1 MAVRNTPKLADLLRK
16 FEEARQKTAGEI
28 VVAPE
33 DVLAPQAA
41 VTPTAAVPS
50 APAVEAVPAV
60 STAEEVAAAAQQV
73 KEASSQVV
81 DAKETLKAVTDEFIN
96 EHTAALKKEAQIFGE
111 LFAASCMEQ
120 MNKTAALQQI
130 EQNAYAVTVDAF
142 TGADDEADIMQ
153 KTAAVYDE
161 AYFTTL
167 AKFAGLDS
175 PEELQ
180 AAMAESPETLPPEV
194 VNAVMGAS
202 GGMPDESME
211 EDLEEPN
218 EEEVD
223 KSDAPT
229 AVADTLAEAAHAA
242 STNAA
247 AIKSIAEAADA
258 LTAEGDYA
266 EDAAEDA
273 GGEGAEAA
281 AAAEALGLPTEA
293 AIADSYVDEQGNVDL
308 PKIASQAYDNVMAY
322 MANGVR

>member
-1 MAVRNTPKLADLLRK
+1 M
-16 FEEARQKTAGEI
+16 
-28 VVAPE
+28 APE

-167 AKFAGLDS
+167 AKFAGL
-175 PEELQ
+175 
-180 AAMAESPETLPPEV
+180 AMAESPETLPPEV

-202 GGMPDESME
+202 GGMPDEGME

-308 PKIASQAYDNVMAY
+308 PKIANQAYDNVMAY

>member
-1 MAVRNTPKLADLLRK
+1 MAARNTPKLADLLRK

-28 VVAPE
+28 VMAPE
-33 DVLAPQAA
+33 DALATPQAA
-41 VTPTAAVPS
+41 VAPTAAVPS
-50 APAVEAVPAV
+50 APAVEAVPAA

-73 KEASSQVV
+73 EEASSQVV

-142 TGADDEADIMQ
+142 TSEANEAGIMQ

-180 AAMAESPETLPPEV
+180 AALAESPEALPPEV
-194 VNAVMGAS
+194 VNAAVAAS
-202 GGMPDESME
+202 GDMPD
-211 EDLEEPN
+211 EDLEEDLGEAGGAEGGEPA
-218 EEEVD
+218 
-223 KSDAPT
+223 APA
-229 AVADTLAEAAHAA
+229 AVADALAEAANAA
-242 STNAA
+242 STNAE

-258 LTAEGDYA
+258 LTAEGDYTEDA
-266 EDAAEDA
+266 ED
-273 GGEGAEAA
+273 EAA
-281 AAAEALGLPTEA
+281 AAADALGLPAEA
-293 AIADSYVDEQGNVDL
+293 PIAGSYVDEQGNVDL